1 MGKKT
6 NKQNLES
13 DSQSSTHSDAQAD
26 ARETS
31 STLTPSADSE
41 VVEAE
46 VIQEPIADAQDAM
59 TSDISDETSEYEETD
74 VQPEIQQDVPAAA
87 PTVIVQKKGGTGAM
101 IVGGAVAAAL
111 GFAAAIYLDSGSMLL
126 PQGKIAEAFRLETT
140 AKLDGLEQNVT
151 NLGSH
156 VNMNTDKVGAL
167 TSQISNGPDAAVIAQ
182 SLDDL
187 SAKVAQMD
195 QGLAALDA
203 RLSDLTQ
210 EALNA
215 AISKDVVDG
224 YQKELVDLQA
234 SLKAQREQ
242 VETMVQTAQAKE
254 AEVAQISQNT
264 LTRAAL
270 TRVDTALQSGR
281 PYAAALAE
289 YETVIGAPAPDALAQ
304 FAQDGL
310 VSMSALSDE
319 FVDSARAAL
328 NAARASQS
336 PDETAA
342 GSRLGSFFKS
352 QLQARSVTPKEGSD
366 ADAVLSRAE
375 AALKDGRLSDSL
387 AELDML
393 PDASKE
399 KMMSW
404 IATAAARQ
412 NALNTIETLLSATN

>member
-6 NKQNLES
+6 KKQNLES
-13 DSQSSTHSDAQAD
+13 DIQSSKQSDGQ
-26 ARETS
+26 ETS
-31 STLTPSADSE
+31 DPIATTLEP
-41 VVEAE
+41 VVAEAE
-46 VIQEPIADAQDAM
+46 VINETITDPQDI
-59 TSDISDETSEYEETD
+59 DTSEIVQGTEENIKD
-74 VQPEIQQDVPAAA
+74 QNAEDAQPEIELDTAVATPAA
-87 PTVIVQKKGGTGAM
+87 VIHQKKGGTGAM
-101 IVGGAVAAAL
+101 ILGGAVAAAL
-111 GFAAAIYLDSGSMLL
+111 GFGAAIYLDSGSTLL
-126 PQGKIAEAFRLETT
+126 PQGKVAQAFRAETRTQLE
-140 AKLDGLEQNVT
+140 ALEKTVT
-151 NLGSH
+151 DLGSQL
-156 VNMNTDKVGAL
+156 NMNTDKVGAL
-167 TSQISNGPDAAVIAQ
+167 TSQISNGPDSVAMAQ
-182 SLDDL
+182 SLDEL
-187 SAKVAQMD
+187 SAKVAKMD
-195 QGLAALDA
+195 AGLAALDA

-215 AISKDVVDG
+215 AISKEVVDG

-254 AEVAQISQNT
+254 VEVAQISQNT

-281 PYAAALAE
+281 SYAAALAE
-289 YETVIGAPAPDALAQ
+289 YEAVIGGPAPDALAQ

-310 VSMSALSDE
+310 VSLSELSDS

-328 NAARASQS
+328 NAARSS
-336 PDETAA
+336 EGDAA
-342 GSRLGSFFKS
+342 TGSRLGSFLKS
-352 QLQARSVTPKEGSD
+352 QLQARSVTPKEGDD

-399 KMMSW
+399 KMASW
-404 IATAAARQ
+404 IATATARQ
-412 NALNTIETLLSATN
+412 DALNTIETLLSATN